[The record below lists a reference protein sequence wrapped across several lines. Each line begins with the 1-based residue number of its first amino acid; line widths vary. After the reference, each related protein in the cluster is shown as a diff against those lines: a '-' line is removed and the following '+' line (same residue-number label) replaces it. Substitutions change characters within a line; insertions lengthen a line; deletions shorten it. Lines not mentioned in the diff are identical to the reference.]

1 MQFCAIVQ
9 KGEVYMDIRN
19 LESVV
24 LWKLCPT
31 CTLGMVRET
40 NDKVFTCNHSHCGA
54 VFDFS
59 ALSDSMIAML
69 LQKEQKK
76 LPGQLNNIK

>member
-1 MQFCAIVQ
+1 MAR
-9 KGEVYMDIRN
+9 ESETYMDIGN
-19 LESVV
+19 LKSVI

-40 NDKVFTCNHSHCGA
+40 KDKVFTCSHSHCGA

-59 ALSDSMIAML
+59 VLSDTMIEML
-69 LQKEQKK
+69 LQREGETAAGKQ
-76 LPGQLNNIK
+76 GTIR

>member
-1 MQFCAIVQ
+1 MARTS
-9 KGEVYMDIRN
+9 KEGEADMDIRN

-40 NDKVFTCNHSHCGA
+40 RDMVFTWNHSHCGA

-59 ALSDSMIAML
+59 ALSDTTIAML
-69 LQKEQKK
+69 LQKGRK
-76 LPGQLNNIK
+76 LPPGH